1 MVQQMRKK
9 VKTLITMISPSS
21 QVNRVLSEVEAYA
34 DIRFLGEDETIG
46 DYIEEIEV
54 LYGSIDKE
62 DFAKAKKLKWVQ
74 TNSTGVEQVMYP
86 AFQNSDVILT
96 NAGRSITSVVA
107 DHAVTMFL
115 ALARNIHHQ
124 RDLMKAH
131 QWEIICG
138 RDIGNMTLGI
148 LGYGNIG
155 HEIALR
161 ARAFIKNL
169 HVMDLLNIPAEGMI
183 DKAYTPDRLHD
194 FLRECDAV
202 ICALPL
208 TPRSTNLISDQEFD
222 RMKKDSYLI
231 NISRGEIVN
240 EKALLRALRE
250 HKIAGAAIDVLEKE
264 PCPPD
269 SPLWNESNLL
279 MTPHSAGYCETL
291 EQRKMQQFVLNFKEY
306 LQTGKI
312 PMSINKI
319 RGW

>member
-1 MVQQMRKK
+1 
-9 VKTLITMISPSS
+9 MISPSS
-21 QVNRVLSEVEAYA
+21 QVNSVLSEIEPYA

-46 DYIEEIEV
+46 DFVEEIEV
-54 LYGSIDKE
+54 LYGSIEEK

-96 NAGRSITSVVA
+96 NAGRSITTVVA
-107 DHAVTMFL
+107 DHAFTLFL

-131 QWEIICG
+131 QWKIVCG

-155 HEIALR
+155 QEIAAR

-169 HVMDLLNIPAEGMI
+169 YVMDIRNISPEGII
-183 DKAYTPDRLHD
+183 DKTFTPDMLHD
-194 FLRECDAV
+194 FLGECDGV

-208 TPRSTNLISDQEFD
+208 TPQSTDLISDQEFD
-222 RMKKDSYLI
+222 HMKKSSYLI

-240 EKALLRALRE
+240 ERALLMALRE

-291 EQRKMQQFVLNFKEY
+291 EQRKMQQFVQNFKEY

-312 PMSINKI
+312 PVSINKI

>member
-1 MVQQMRKK
+1 M
-9 VKTLITMISPSS
+9 
-21 QVNRVLSEVEAYA
+21 
-34 DIRFLGEDETIG
+34 GENETIN
-46 DYIEEIEV
+46 DYVEEIEV
-54 LYGSIDKE
+54 LYGSIEEK
-62 DFAKAKKLKWVQ
+62 DFAKADKLKWVQ

-96 NAGRSITSVVA
+96 NAGRSITTVVA

-148 LGYGNIG
+148 LGYGKIG
-155 HEIALR
+155 QEIALR
-161 ARAFIKNL
+161 ARKFVKNL
-169 HVMDLLNIPAEGMI
+169 YVLDVRNIPAEGTI
-183 DKAYTPDRLHD
+183 EKTYAPDRLHE
-194 FLRECDAV
+194 FLGECDAV
-202 ICALPL
+202 ICSLPL
-208 TPRSTNLISDQEFD
+208 TPQSNSLISHKEFD
-222 RMKKDSYLI
+222 SMRKDGYFI

-240 EKALLRALRE
+240 ERALLKALRE
-250 HKIAGAAIDVLEKE
+250 NKIAGAAIDVLEKE

-269 SPLWNESNLL
+269 SPLWEESNLL
-279 MTPHSAGYCETL
+279 ITPHSAGFCETL

-306 LQTGKI
+306 LQSGKI
-312 PMSINKI
+312 LMSINKT